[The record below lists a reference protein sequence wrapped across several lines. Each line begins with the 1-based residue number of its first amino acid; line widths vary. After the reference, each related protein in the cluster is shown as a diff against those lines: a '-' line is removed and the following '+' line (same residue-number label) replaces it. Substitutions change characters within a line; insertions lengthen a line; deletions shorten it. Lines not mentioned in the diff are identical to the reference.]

1 MALLKLSLSFLALK
15 ISNLPIWPPI
25 QFSIPCMAFPSV
37 MFASNWPAPAPGSSK
52 PQRPVLTALLRSFWP
67 QFLLTAVL
75 GVAHLSVMY
84 IGPSLVDRFVE
95 FVRCGGELTEGLQL
109 VAALLVGKAAKT
121 LALHHYEFQGQKLG
135 KVREEGLRG
144 NANPRVASS
153 AQSYAKGGDFP
164 SPERLEY
171 IL

>member
-52 PQRPVLTALLRSFWP
+52 PQGPVLTAMLRSFWP

-75 GVAHLSVMY
+75 GVAR
-84 IGPSLVDRFVE
+84 GP
-95 FVRCGGELTEGLQL
+95 VRRIRATRRGAHGGAAARRCPPRRQGGRDAGVAPLRVLGPEAGKGAGRRTPRERGEGISQFLKESKYYELLEG
-109 VAALLVGKAAKT
+109 
-121 LALHHYEFQGQKLG
+121 F
-135 KVREEGLRG
+135 
-144 NANPRVASS
+144 
-153 AQSYAKGGDFP
+153 FP
-164 SPERLEY
+164 SF
-171 IL
+171 